1 MITFCRY
8 GMKKVYRLFPLL
20 LFVACAPSLQER
32 APQREMPVE
41 IPQQASPVV
50 EDALPE
56 DAEQMQADAEGEEL
70 QAVIASMGEDP
81 EAERFQSGR
90 GALQD
95 FLARHPESRWRLLCV
110 TLLRLIDERQ
120 EFLRGLQAYRQD
132 IEGLKQDKE
141 KVLHESD
148 YLKRDLRQLQER
160 LQEETIKAQ
169 KEKEQLKRDLN
180 LLKDLEIQRERREK
194 SLR

>member
-90 GALQD
+90 GALQG
-95 FLARHPESRWRLLCV
+95 FLARYPESRWRLFCA
-110 TLLRLIDERQ
+110 TLIRLIDER
-120 EFLRGLQAYRQD
+120 
-132 IEGLKQDKE
+132 
-141 KVLHESD
+141 
-148 YLKRDLRQLQER
+148 
-160 LQEETIKAQ
+160 
-169 KEKEQLKRDLN
+169 
-180 LLKDLEIQRERREK
+180 
-194 SLR
+194 